1 MTVSGP
7 RRQLRSGILGS
18 FAFCAAQ
25 IPLLLLTRPVPGMP
39 APGWFLDSWRNIL
52 IVAAVLAAGAAV
64 LTAPKSASGR
74 DALFYG
80 FGAVTAMIVTLA
92 AIGLGSIFPI
102 GIIVG
107 CGLIMLAVVLGG
119 TCGARLRA
127 RRTHV
132 H

>member
-25 IPLLLLTRPVPGMP
+25 IPLLLLTPPVPGIT
-39 APGWFLDSWRNIL
+39 APGWFLDSWRDML
-52 IVAAVLAAGAAV
+52 IVAAALAAGAAV
-64 LTAPKSASGR
+64 LTASKNASDR
-74 DALFYG
+74 DAVFYG
-80 FGAVTAMIVTLA
+80 FGAVTAMIVILV
-92 AIGLGSIFPI
+92 AIGLGTIFPI
-102 GIIVG
+102 GIFVG
-107 CGLIMLAVVLGG
+107 CGLIMLAVGLGG
-119 TCGARLRA
+119 ICGARLRA